1 MKGLKA
7 VIRELFPPDY
17 TCDICGC
24 ETFGDHLCPQ
34 CKETVTFNDGATC
47 PVCGRRTETNRL
59 CLECKAHA
67 PAYKKAVSA
76 MVYGGGAV
84 KLIHKF
90 KNDGGYLKEY
100 FADLLTAPCTK
111 KFSDAQAVC
120 FIPATRKSLKKR
132 GYNQAELLA
141 KSLGERMNLPVLGN
155 ALTKRRETEE
165 QKTLSRREREKNLL
179 GAFKADKK
187 IVRGKILIL
196 VDDVLTTGA
205 TADAAVEALKKAGA
219 ERVYFATAASVEYRE
234 ERLDGEE
241 PVEMP

>member
-1 MKGLKA
+1 MRGLKA
-7 VIRELFPPDY
+7 VIRELFPPDF
-17 TCDICGC
+17 TCDVCGT
-24 ETFGDHLCPQ
+24 ETFGSNLCPQ
-34 CKETVTFNDGATC
+34 CRDTVTFNDGATC

-90 KNDGGYLKEY
+90 KDGGGYLKEY
-100 FADLLTAPCTK
+100 FADLLTEPCK
-111 KFSDAQAVC
+111 KFTDAQAIC
-120 FIPATRKSLKKR
+120 YIPSTRNSMKKR

-141 KSLGERMNLPVLGN
+141 KSLGERMGLPVLED
-155 ALTKRRETEE
+155 ALAKRRETEE

-179 GAFKADKK
+179 GAFKADKQ
-187 IVRGKILIL
+187 IVRGKTLIL

-219 ERVYFATAASVEYRE
+219 TNVYFATVASVEYRE
-234 ERLDGEE
+234 ELLDGED